1 MNKKIIFLS
10 LFFLL
15 VGFVWKVSPVD
26 ASSFSN
32 TYIRLDNQTPNAPL
46 SGTVCAQA
54 SSADAGTEAKITI
67 VFPSD
72 FTISANPTNWT
83 TNLNNLPSGATSW
96 PGIGSPATGVSGQS
110 VTFSSGDLTDNVLY
124 CFNFSGK
131 VSKTGAAGDGKDGT
145 ITTKNSSNTTID
157 STIYYLS
164 ILDNNQ
170 IPVTATVQ
178 PDTTYLPIAI
188 ESTTGGDNFPQNTTL
203 NYKITYGLLTVGD
216 FPLTIQA
223 QWSQGTIAGSP
234 TPSVDIVD
242 YVIGSA
248 SDAYGSVPAIVD
260 TVNNTLTWTIP
271 SFPGNTLNKT
281 VTFSLRT
288 NDSYTGLS
296 NVSFDVSARAISGA
310 TVTPDQTVTQDYL
323 YSASLEPT
331 PTPTPGQTGQS
342 PTPTPGPS
350 NGTTGATTPTPTP
363 TTAAPPSFSQ
373 IEVQALSDSQ
383 AQIAIGTNSN
393 ATYTVVYGT
402 SPNALSQTITSLT
415 ALTGNSIVLPDLIPD
430 TNYYFKVVAKDAS
443 GKVIGSDIYTFQT
456 AAVSEAPLID
466 SQSLLVTSNDN
477 VLVSPAKANAPVG
490 QTIAA
495 NAITIPQ
502 SSVFDIRFSLKKDIA
517 IKSIQ
522 IIVKS
527 KVLGANTFSI
537 PQAEADTNF
546 ANLTEISPG
555 VFSGRL
561 KSLPSPGNYEIFVRI
576 VDYNGNIIEQKLT
589 DLIVTPK
596 LAVYDKANKSGI
608 EHVRA
613 LLYLYNEGTRTYE
626 AISPQILPIPN
637 PIFSQSSGEYD
648 LVLPYGKYRVEL
660 SAIGYKSQTVEF
672 AVTPRGGYPA
682 IYLTPNFN
690 IISIAQYYL
699 STLSD
704 ALTTSQIYFQ
714 EQAQSNRLFA
724 LSTIGAVIFLVG
736 ITILSISARTH
747 ITVFYLPYFLFFRL
761 NLIFRRDKARII
773 FGKVIDE
780 KTEAPISRAKVY
792 LSTLSGNHVLAALV
806 TNKLGEFY
814 YKNTKGLDY
823 KITVIKEG
831 YASPEPWEFI
841 NNKVKQIPTILK
853 MEEQGKPH
861 HSILEVISLYVE
873 DFMGICMEALVLFGL
888 LIQIYFI
895 FTFGFLKVAPSICLT
910 IINLLL
916 ILTYLYKPRGLWE

>member
-32 TYIRLDNQTPNAPL
+32 TYLRLDNQTPNILL
-46 SGTVCAQA
+46 SGTLCAQP
-54 SSADAGTEAKITI
+54 SSADAGTESKILIT
-67 VFPSD
+67 FPDD
-72 FTISANPTNWT
+72 FSISGNTNNWAANVSH
-83 TNLNNLPSGATSW
+83 LPSGANSW
-96 PGIGSPATGVSGQS
+96 PSISSHATAVSGQT
-110 VTFSSGDLTDNVLY
+110 VTFSSTDLTANVLY
-124 CFNFSGK
+124 CFNFNSSSSTTGSSG
-131 VSKTGAAGDGKDGT
+131 TDRQGT
-145 ITTKNSSNTTID
+145 ITTENSSNANID
-157 STIYYLS
+157 SSHYALT
-164 ILDNNQ
+164 ILDSNQ
-170 IPVTATVQ
+170 IGVTATVQ
-178 PDTTYLPIAI
+178 PDTTYLPITI

-248 SDAYGSVPAIVD
+248 SDAYASVPAIVD

-296 NVSFDVSARAISGA
+296 SVSFDVSARAISGA

-342 PTPTPGPS
+342 PTPTPGPP

-477 VLVSPAKANAPVG
+477 VLVSPAKANAPAG

-522 IIVKS
+522 IIIKS

-546 ANLTEISPG
+546 ANLAEISPG

-596 LAVYDKANKSGI
+596 LAVYDKANKSDI
-608 EHVRA
+608 ENVRA
-613 LLYLYNEGTRTYE
+613 LLYLYNEATRTYDV
-626 AISPQILPIPN
+626 ISPQILPISN
-637 PIFSQSSGEYD
+637 PVFSQSNGEYD
-648 LVLPYGKYRVEL
+648 LVLPYGKYRAEL
-660 SAIGYKSQTVEF
+660 SAIGYKNQTVEF
-672 AVTPRGGYPA
+672 AITSRGGYPA

-690 IISIAQYYL
+690 IMSIAQYYL

-704 ALTTSQIYFQ
+704 ALTASQIYFQ
-714 EQAQSNRLFA
+714 EQAQSSRLFD
-724 LSTIGAVIFLVG
+724 LSTAGAVIFLIG
-736 ITILSISARTH
+736 ITIFSISARTH
-747 ITVFYLPYFLFFRL
+747 IAILYLPYFLFFRL

-773 FGKVIDE
+773 FGKIIDE
-780 KTEAPISRAKVY
+780 KTKVPISRAKVY
-792 LSTLSGNHVLAALV
+792 LSTLSGNHVLAALI

-831 YASPEPWEFI
+831 YTSPEPWEFI

-873 DFMGICMEALVLFGL
+873 GFMGICMEALVLFGL

-916 ILTYLYKPRGLWE
+916 IITYLYKPKGLWE